1 MEIRG
6 STDNYIKDIVL
17 LSDYMESDENSVV
30 DFLKNT
36 GILTEGM
43 SSSDIYIDD
52 VSDSGEIDGIIK
64 DYFLYKEKQLKVALA
79 Y

>member
-30 DFLKNT
+30 DFLKNA
-36 GILTEGM
+36 GIPTEGM

>member
-36 GILTEGM
+36 GIPTEGM